1 MYRYERRIDM
11 TDATILTLLKSD
23 LMISVTSY
31 DDLLAQ
37 YIKLAR
43 KDLKREGITLQDT
56 DEDGMLVEM
65 YAAWIARKRK
75 ENIPMSRQLQFL
87 IHNRLL
93 HEKMGELEEE
103 PESAEETEEPGTTQP
118 DPEDQTVETG
128 ETETQPG
135 GEGD

>member
-31 DDLLAQ
+31 DDLLTQ

-118 DPEDQTVETG
+118 DPEDQTEETG

>member
-11 TDATILTLLKSD
+11 TDVTILTLLKKD
-23 LMISVTSY
+23 LMISVDSY
-31 DDLLAQ
+31 DDLLTQ
-37 YIKLAR
+37 YIKLAK
-43 KDLKREGITLQDT
+43 KDLEMEGITIQNT

-93 HEKMGELEEE
+93 HEKMGKLEEE
-103 PESAEETEEPGTTQP
+103 PEQTDEPEGTQP
-118 DPEDQTVETG
+118 DPEDPPEETG
-128 ETETQPG
+128 ETETQPAE
-135 GEGD
+135 EGD